1 MIWKKPEMN
10 GKLLTDKRMVNMKRL
25 ILLVFFVIV
34 PVFISVAQNEMT
46 VEESYLQ
53 ESVENMII
61 REQSRAE
68 SREMKM
74 IALSYIGDAIERG
87 NKSED
92 VRKALEYLSLE
103 GTLNRAR
110 ENGRLVNNYPDVRRE
125 SVRYLG
131 LLGTEEAKNTL
142 LTIIYYDNEPMV
154 LQEAIKSIGDI
165 GIDDNGRSTAAIA
178 WIVQRFDNTVPD
190 NLLALSAIEAIEK
203 LHKNS
208 GGNLEPSALQMLIRI
223 AEGNYIRVVQDRAK
237 QALVNIRTAQAQQK
251 QQEQQQQQRR

>member
-1 MIWKKPEMN
+1 
-10 GKLLTDKRMVNMKRL
+10 MKRL
-25 ILLVFFVIV
+25 ILLVILVS
-34 PVFISVAQNEMT
+34 ISVFMAVAQSEMT

-61 REQSRAE
+61 REQSRAD
-68 SREMKM
+68 SREMKL
-74 IALSYIGDAIERG
+74 IALAYIGDAIDRG

-103 GTLNRAR
+103 GTLNRTR

-165 GIDDNGRSTAAIA
+165 GIDDNGRSAAAIA
-178 WIVQRFDNTVPD
+178 WVVQRFDNTVPD
-190 NLLALSAIEAIEK
+190 NLLALAAVEAIEK
-203 LHKNS
+203 LQKNS
-208 GGNLEPSALQMLIRI
+208 STPLDPSIIQMLIRI
-223 AEGNYIRVVQDRAK
+223 SEGNYIRVVQDRAK
-237 QALVNIRTAQAQQK
+237 QALVNIRTSQAQRQ

>member
-1 MIWKKPEMN
+1 MINMII
-10 GKLLTDKRMVNMKRL
+10 RMVNMKRF
-25 ILLVFFVIV
+25 ILLAIIV
-34 PVFISVAQNEMT
+34 SAPFIMAAAQSSEMT

-68 SREMKM
+68 SREMKLV
-74 IALSYIGDAIERG
+74 ALAYIGDAIDRG
-87 NKSED
+87 NRSDD
-92 VRKALEYLSLE
+92 VRKALEYMGLE
-103 GTLNRAR
+103 GILNRTR

-131 LLGTEEAKNTL
+131 LLGTEDAKNTL

-154 LQEAIKSIGDI
+154 LQEAVKSIGDI
-165 GIDDNGRSTAAIA
+165 GIDDNGRSAAAIA

-203 LHKNS
+203 LQRNTS
-208 GGNLEPSALQMLIRI
+208 GPMDPSAIQMLIRI

-237 QALVNIRTAQAQQK
+237 QALLNLRKIQAQQS
-251 QQEQQQQQRR
+251 QEQQQQQQRQ

>member
-1 MIWKKPEMN
+1 
-10 GKLLTDKRMVNMKRL
+10 MKRL
-25 ILLVFFVIV
+25 ILVVLIVSAFAFFAA
-34 PVFISVAQNEMT
+34 AQSSEMS

-68 SREMKM
+68 SREMKL
-74 IALSYIGDAIERG
+74 IALAYIGDAIDRG
-87 NKSED
+87 NRSDD
-92 VRKALEYLSLE
+92 VRRALEYMGLE

-131 LLGTEEAKNTL
+131 LLGTEEAKDTL
-142 LTIIYYDNEPMV
+142 LTIIYYDTEPMV

-165 GIDDNGRSTAAIA
+165 GIDDNGKSAATIA
-178 WIVQRFDNTVPD
+178 WIVQKFDNTIPD

-203 LHKNS
+203 LAKNS
-208 GGNLEPSALQMLIRI
+208 SKSLDPSAVQMLIRI

-237 QALVNIRTAQAQQK
+237 QVLANLRAP
-251 QQEQQQQQRR
+251 R

>member
-1 MIWKKPEMN
+1 MKK
-10 GKLLTDKRMVNMKRL
+10 L
-25 ILLVFFVIV
+25 IFLVLLVSIPVIMT
-34 PVFISVAQNEMT
+34 FAQSSEMT

-68 SREMKM
+68 SREMKL
-74 IALSYIGDAIERG
+74 IALAYIGDAIDRG
-87 NKSED
+87 NTSDD
-92 VRKALEYLSLE
+92 VRRALEYMGLE

-131 LLGTEEAKNTL
+131 LMRTEEAKDAL
-142 LTIIYYDNEPMV
+142 LKVIYYDNEPMV
-154 LQEAIKSIGDI
+154 LQEAVKSIGDI
-165 GIDDNGRSTAAIA
+165 GIDDNGRSAAAIA

-190 NLLALSAIEAIEK
+190 NLLALSAIEAVEK
-203 LHKNS
+203 LQKNS
-208 GGNLEPSALQMLIRI
+208 SGPMDPSAIQMLIRI

-237 QALVNIRTAQAQQK
+237 QALLNLRINQAQQ
-251 QQEQQQQQRR
+251 QQQQQQQQQRQ